1 MHDMESMQLNLPLC
15 DLPPADAYRPRP
27 PRKRT
32 CLNGKLVY
40 DEDML
45 LPGGASTLDCRIH
58 DISEGG
64 AKIILA
70 SRQNLPSDLY
80 LIVFKYGV
88 AHWAKIV
95 WLEYPARGLKFSK
108 SYTLSAPLPDNLR
121 YLRELCAVSAQGPEA
136 SNGWS
141 MGQAAVER
149 RRTSSF

>member
-15 DLPPADAYRPRP
+15 NLRPADAYQPRP

-40 DEDML
+40 DQDML
-45 LPGGASTLDCRIH
+45 SPDGALTLDCRIH

-64 AKIILA
+64 AKVILA
-70 SRQNLPSDLY
+70 RRQPLPPDLY
-80 LIVFKYGV
+80 LIVVKYGV

-95 WLEYPARGLKFSK
+95 WQAFPARGLQFSK
-108 SYTLSAPLPDNLR
+108 TYSLSAPLPDNLR
-121 YLRELCAVSAQGPEA
+121 FLRDLWAISARDLET

-141 MGQAAVER
+141 VGQAAVER
-149 RRTSSF
+149 RRNSSL